1 MQAIQWGHCV
11 IGGRMW
17 LLEDI
22 TVIDLD
28 LATQQA

>member
-17 LLEDI
+17 LIEDI
-22 TVIDLD
+22 TVIDLAIF
-28 LATQQA
+28 ATP